1 MAELLNLTV
10 PEFASAGTSNY
21 GVKRLVL
28 SINPPAV
35 DVFLEGGG
43 YEKRIM
49 ITGAEATTLL
59 ITLNTAN
66 FSTTSLMK
74 RILLYLV
81 SSGRLGGTV
90 TG

>member
-1 MAELLNLTV
+1 MAELLNLTI
-10 PEFASAGTSNY
+10 PEFASAGTSSY

-28 SINPPAV
+28 AMNPPAI
-35 DVFLEGGG
+35 DIFLEGAG

-49 ITGAEATTLL
+49 ITGVEAATLL
-59 ITLNTAN
+59 TALNTSD
-66 FSTTSLMK
+66 FSTTSLRK